1 MQKSIDKTKRRIY
14 DTCVNASSKEAIMF
28 DQRKFKAQMV
38 MMGISARDIA
48 AALRI
53 DESTFYRKIKANGNF
68 TRSEINTLIEI
79 LKINNPEDIFFSKEL
94 A

>member
-1 MQKSIDKTKRRIY
+1 
-14 DTCVNASSKEAIMF
+14 MF

-38 MMGISARDIA
+38 IMGVSARDIA
-48 AALRI
+48 TALSI

-68 TRSEINTLIEI
+68 TRSEINTLIDI

>member
-1 MQKSIDKTKRRIY
+1 
-14 DTCVNASSKEAIMF
+14 MF

-38 MMGISARDIA
+38 MMGVSARDIA
-48 AALRI
+48 AALSI

-68 TRSEINTLIEI
+68 TRSEINTLIDI
-79 LKINNPEDIFFSKEL
+79 LKINNPEDIFFRKEL

>member
-1 MQKSIDKTKRRIY
+1 
-14 DTCVNASSKEAIMF
+14 MF

-38 MMGISARDIA
+38 MMGVSARDIA
-48 AALRI
+48 AALSI

-68 TRSEINTLIEI
+68 TRSEINTLIDI